1 MKNNNKK
8 MKKIAVYCGSNF
20 GTDKTFKTQAYL
32 LGKTLAKEKIEL
44 IYGGAEIG
52 LMGALANGA
61 LDENGKVIGILP
73 KFLKS
78 QESAH
83 EMLSELILVDT
94 MHERKHMMNEL
105 CDGIIALPGGI
116 GTLEELIEMLTWRQI
131 GLHQKPIGILNINGF
146 YKSLISLFQTMVD
159 NGLMKKE
166 NLDKI
171 IISDDIDEL
180 LDLMKNYNE

>member
-1 MKNNNKK
+1 
-8 MKKIAVYCGSNF
+8 MKKVAVYCGSNF
-20 GTDKTFKTQAYL
+20 GADKIFKIQANL
-32 LGKTLAKEKIEL
+32 LGKALAKEKIEL

-61 LDENGKVIGILP
+61 LEENGKVIGILP

-78 QESAH
+78 KESAH

-94 MHERKHMMNEL
+94 MHERKSMMNEL

-146 YKSLISLFQTMVD
+146 YESLISLFQTMVD
-159 NGLMKKE
+159 NGFMKKE
-166 NLDKI
+166 NLNKI
-171 IISDDIDEL
+171 IISDDIDDL
-180 LDLMKNYNE
+180 LHLMENYNE